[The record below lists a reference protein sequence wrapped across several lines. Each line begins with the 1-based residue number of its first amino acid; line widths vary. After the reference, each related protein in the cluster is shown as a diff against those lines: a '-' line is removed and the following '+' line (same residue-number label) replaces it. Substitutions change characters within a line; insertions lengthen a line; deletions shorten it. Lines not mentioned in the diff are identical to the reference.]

1 MNIFWQVVAT
11 IFSLTNLIQQP
22 LTQAYHIMVQPA
34 VPATSTPGGLL
45 VTIVPQAKKLAPVKV
60 VNDSLGVAV
69 TSQAAVVVDVASG
82 AILWEKNKDE
92 QRSIGS
98 ITKLMTAI
106 VFLQTKPDLKSTVE
120 IIAADQ
126 ASESKQ
132 TFEVGEKVILQDIL
146 ASALI
151 ASDNNAALI
160 LARTSGLSTTDFV
173 KKMNAQAVALGLT
186 HSRFADPTGL
196 LAANES
202 NALEV
207 AILAQAAFA
216 QPEIRKLV
224 SLSSYDFTS
233 VSGQVHHLRS
243 TNKIA
248 KGFLQV
254 TAAKTGYIDKA
265 GHCLV
270 AEVQQDNHRI
280 ITVSLGSATES
291 DRFQDVKMLS
301 YWIWHNYDWPAAS

>member
-1 MNIFWQVVAT
+1 MNIFWHVVMT
-11 IFSLTNLIQQP
+11 LFTLTNFIQQP
-22 LTQAYHIMVQPA
+22 LTQAYHIVA
-34 VPATSTPGGLL
+34 RSSIPATSTPSGLL
-45 VTIVPQAKKLAPVKV
+45 ISVAGQNKKLAPVKV

-69 TSQAAVVVDVASG
+69 TSQAAVVVDTASE

-106 VFLQTKPDLKSTVE
+106 VFLQSKPDLQTTIEV
-120 IIAADQ
+120 IAADQ
-126 ASESKQ
+126 APESKK
-132 TFEVGEKVILQDIL
+132 TFEVGEKVILQDVL

-151 ASDNNAALI
+151 ASDNNAALM
-160 LARTSGLSTTDFV
+160 LARASGMSAADFV
-173 KKMNAQAVALGLT
+173 KKMNQQAAALGLS
-186 HSRFADPTGL
+186 HSHFADPTGL
-196 LAANES
+196 QAANQS
-202 NALEV
+202 TAMEV
-207 AILAQAAFA
+207 ASLAQAAFA

-224 SLSSYDFTS
+224 SLSSYDFSS
-233 VSGQVHHLRS
+233 VSGQAHHLRS

-270 AEVQQDNHRI
+270 AEVQQGNHRI
-280 ITVSLGSATES
+280 ITVSLGSATEN

-301 YWIWHNYDWPAAS
+301 YWIWHNYHWPTS